1 MGHLVTKN
9 GRGKNEKGAFSCIQ
23 YCGHNEKGEN
33 IRKGNK
39 AGTEAVE
46 TNWEEKKLDVMTRGK
61 GTTLSNPSIKS

>member
-1 MGHLVTKN
+1 LGQIVTKN

-46 TNWEEKKLDVMTRGK
+46 KNIEKFK
-61 GTTLSNPSIKS
+61 N

>member
-23 YCGHNEKGEN
+23 YCERNEKGEN

-39 AGTEAVE
+39 AETEAVE
-46 TNWEEKKLDVMTRGK
+46 TNLEK
-61 GTTLSNPSIKS
+61 IKNWMS